1 MPTNLRKKMYA
12 RGSSSSSSGADGGKS
27 PSNQPIDFYAM
38 QKEVPQS
45 DKNKSKYG
53 ESSEDDNQAEADD
66 LRPSDLVQS
75 TSDMTFAEL

>member
-12 RGSSSSSSGADGGKS
+12 RASSSSSSDADGGKS
-27 PSNQPIDFYAM
+27 PSNQPLDFYAM

-45 DKNKSKYG
+45 DKNKS
-53 ESSEDDNQAEADD
+53 EDSSEDDNQAEADD
-66 LRPSDLVQS
+66 LKPSDLVQS